1 MLAPDGLAG
10 LGVEEVHA
18 LGVDHDLDGV
28 ADLDPGA
35 GAKAATN
42 RVPSSSVWVGAS
54 SVWAS
59 FSRALVSAVT
69 TLGASTSKW
78 TTIWAPRASTS
89 ETVAFRRVSAGASR
103 TSRASSMSSLRIP
116 TATSLDT

>member
-1 MLAPDGLAG
+1 MRSVSTTTSIWSPILTR
-10 LGVEEVHA
+10 ER
-18 LGVDHDLDGV
+18 
-28 ADLDPGA
+28 
-35 GAKAATN
+35 GAKEATN
-42 RVPSSSVWVGAS
+42 LVPSISWWAGAS

-59 FSRALVSAVT
+59 FSSSLVSAVT

-89 ETVAFRRVSAGASR
+89 ETVALRRVSAGASR